1 MKKAKAVKIISW
13 LFVAVCMGVIFFL
26 SSQTADESSLL
37 SDEIKSLFG
46 LKAGIFLIR
55 KCAHFLEFTGL
66 SVLIFNALYRT
77 CGHFKPIMTFLLTSA
92 YAVSDEIHQI
102 FVEGRACR
110 FNIKEQLRNKY
121 NVSLFARPKNMKNF
135 YEKIMEVATKVTSFK
150 DVKEGKEIKNLA

>member
-13 LFVAVCMGVIFFL
+13 LLVAVCMGVIFFL

-77 CGHFKPIMTFLLTSA
+77 CGHFKPIMTFLLISA

-102 FVEGRACR
+102 FVDGRACR
-110 FNIKEQLRNKY
+110 AFDVLVDSLGAAAGIIALYVLIEIYNRLKARRRKE
-121 NVSLFARPKNMKNF
+121 
-135 YEKIMEVATKVTSFK
+135 
-150 DVKEGKEIKNLA
+150 

>member
-13 LFVAVCMGVIFFL
+13 LLVAVCMGVIFFL

-77 CGHFKPIMTFLLTSA
+77 CGRFKPIMTFLLTSA

-102 FVEGRACR
+102 FVDGRACR
-110 FNIKEQLRNKY
+110 AFDVLVDSLGAAAGIIVLYVLIEIYNRLKARRRKE
-121 NVSLFARPKNMKNF
+121 
-135 YEKIMEVATKVTSFK
+135 
-150 DVKEGKEIKNLA
+150 

>member
-110 FNIKEQLRNKY
+110 AFDVLVDSLGAVAGIVALYVLIEIYNRLKARRRKE
-121 NVSLFARPKNMKNF
+121 
-135 YEKIMEVATKVTSFK
+135 
-150 DVKEGKEIKNLA
+150 

>member
-1 MKKAKAVKIISW
+1 MKKDKTVKIISW
-13 LFVAVCMGVIFFL
+13 LLVAVCMGVIFFL

-46 LKAGIFLIR
+46 LKAGIILIR

-77 CGHFKPIMTFLLTSA
+77 CGHFKPIMTFLLASA

-110 FNIKEQLRNKY
+110 AFDVLVDSLGAAAGIIALYVLIEIYNRLKARRRKE
-121 NVSLFARPKNMKNF
+121 
-135 YEKIMEVATKVTSFK
+135 
-150 DVKEGKEIKNLA
+150 

>member
-1 MKKAKAVKIISW
+1 MKKDKAVKIISW
-13 LFVAVCMGVIFFL
+13 LLVAVCMGVIFFL

-77 CGHFKPIMTFLLTSA
+77 CEHFKPIMTFLLTSA

-110 FNIKEQLRNKY
+110 AFDVLVDSLGAAAGIVALYVLIEIYNRLKARRRKE
-121 NVSLFARPKNMKNF
+121 
-135 YEKIMEVATKVTSFK
+135 
-150 DVKEGKEIKNLA
+150 